1 MRVLIIADAY
11 PPEVGSGSHLM
22 AELSSELVARGN
34 DVTVLTGWPQY
45 KLDEASK
52 GRAFEEKMVEGKVT
66 VLRIKTMPL
75 HNVGFIRRGFAWLG
89 APFSFWRGLKRH
101 DKSRFDAVIV
111 YSPPLTLT
119 LVGRWVKQQGARYL
133 LNVQDLFPQ
142 NAVDLAILTNPAI
155 IAVFRMLER
164 RAYRDADVITAHSES
179 NMKTLARENPFA
191 AKKLAVL
198 HNWVDVTPFEIDAPL
213 EDFRKEFGL
222 EGKFVG
228 VYGGVTGPAQGL
240 DIILDVAARVRDI
253 PDLVFLIVGEGT
265 EKAKLEGR
273 AAAEGLSNVVFKPF
287 VSGARYPSLLKS
299 ADFGFLTLDAKMTT
313 PVVPGK
319 ILGYMA
325 AALPVLAIVNR
336 QSDIHAIV
344 AEAGCGF
351 SCNSD
356 GAEEGEKLVRK
367 MAADRAPLAEM
378 GRKGRV
384 YARAHFTKQAIVDRI
399 ESLLGGKAC

>member
-22 AELSSELVARGN
+22 AELSSELTARGN

-52 GRAFEEKMVEGKVT
+52 GRAFEEKMTEGKVT
-66 VLRIKTMPL
+66 VLRIRTMPL

-101 DKSRFDAVIV
+101 DKGRFDAVIV

-119 LVGRWVKQQGARYL
+119 LVGRWAKQQGARYL

-142 NAVDLAILTNPAI
+142 NAVDLGILTNPAI
-155 IAVFRMLER
+155 IAVFRMMER

-179 NMKTLARENPFA
+179 NMKTLARENSFA
-191 AKKLAVL
+191 AQKLAVL
-198 HNWVDVTPFEIDAPL
+198 HNWVDIAPFEAEPV
-213 EDFRKEFGL
+213 EDFRKTFDL
-222 EGKFVG
+222 ERKLVG

-240 DIILDVAARVRDI
+240 DVILDVAARVRDI
-253 PDLVFLIVGEGT
+253 EDLVFLIVGEGT
-265 EKAKLEGR
+265 EKAKLEAR
-273 AAAEGLSNVVFKPF
+273 VTAEGLTNVVFKPF

-299 ADFGFLTLDAKMTT
+299 ADFGFLTLDPKMTT

-325 AALPVLAIVNR
+325 AGLPVLAIVNR

-344 AEAGCGF
+344 AEAGCGY
-351 SCNSD
+351 SCLSD
-356 GAEEGEKLVRK
+356 NADEGEAAIRK
-367 MAADRAPLAEM
+367 MSAERGGLRAM
-378 GRKGRV
+378 GARGKA
-384 YARAHFTKQAIVDRI
+384 YALAHFTRAAIVDRI
-399 ESLLGGKAC
+399 EGLLWR